1 MKFVTFDAKGQ
12 ERLGVVDAKRGILDL
27 KQASSALPGDMIA
40 LIEGGEAALSE
51 AKKVVSAAQDS
62 GTWLPLAGTKLYA
75 PIPHPRKNIFC
86 IGRNYKL
93 HIEEGARARNLPVK
107 FPPVPEIFSKPF
119 TTVVGPEA
127 NVLRHAK
134 NTDQL
139 DYEVELAVVIGKV
152 TRDVS
157 QGQAMDHVFGYT
169 VFNDVTARDKQAA
182 HGQWFKGKSFDT
194 FGPMGPCI
202 VTKDEFGNPS
212 GHRITLRV
220 NGETRQDSNT
230 ADLLFGIP
238 AILESVSA
246 SLTLHPGDVIATGTP
261 SGVALGMTPQRFLNV
276 GDVMEAEVDG
286 IGILR
291 NKIVE

>member
-27 KQASSALPGDMIA
+27 QQASSALPGNMIA
-40 LIEGGEAALSE
+40 LIEGGEAALNE
-51 AKKVVSAAQDS
+51 AKKVVSAAQDK

-139 DYEVELAVVIGKV
+139 DYEVEMAIVIGKV
-152 TRDVS
+152 TRDVTAA
-157 QGQAMDHVFGYT
+157 QALGHVFGYT

-230 ADLLFGIP
+230 ADLLFNVP
-238 AILESVSA
+238 AIIESVCA

>member
-27 KQASSALPGDMIA
+27 KQASSALPADMIA
-40 LIEGGEAALSE
+40 LIEGGDAALNE
-51 AKKVVSAAQDS
+51 AKKVVSTAQDK
-62 GTWLPLAGTKLYA
+62 GTWLPLAGTKLHA

-134 NTDQL
+134 NTNQL
-139 DYEVELAVVIGKV
+139 DYEVEMAIVIGKV
-152 TRDVS
+152 TRDVTAA
-157 QGQAMDHVFGYT
+157 QALGHVFGYT

-202 VTKDEFGNPS
+202 VSKDEFGDPS

-230 ADLLFGIP
+230 SDLLFNVP
-238 AILESVSA
+238 AIIESVCA

-261 SGVALGMTPQRFLNV
+261 SGVALGMTPQKFLNV
-276 GDVMEAEVDG
+276 GDVMEAEVEG

>member
-1 MKFVTFDAKGQ
+1 MKLVTFAAAGK

-27 KQASSALPGDMIA
+27 NKASAALPDNMIA
-40 LIEGGEAALSE
+40 FIEGGDAALAE
-51 AKKVVSAAQDS
+51 AKKVVSAATDS
-62 GTWLPLAGTKLYA
+62 AGWLPLASTKLYA

-86 IGRNYKL
+86 IGRNYKA
-93 HIEEGARARNLPVK
+93 HIEEGARARNIPVK

-119 TTVVGPEA
+119 TTVIGPED

-139 DYEVELAVVIGKV
+139 DYEVELAIVIGKIAL
-152 TRDVS
+152 DVPAAK
-157 QGQAMDHVFGYT
+157 AMDYIFGYT
-169 VFNDVTARDKQAA
+169 VFNDVTARDKQQA

-194 FGPMGPCI
+194 FGPMGPSI
-202 VTKDEFGNPS
+202 TTKDEFGDPS

-230 ADLLFGIP
+230 SDLLFGIP
-238 AILESVSA
+238 AIIEAVCA

-261 SGVALGMTPQRFLNV
+261 SGVALGMTPQKFLNV
-276 GDVMEAEVDG
+276 GDVMEAEVEG
-286 IGILR
+286 VGVLR
-291 NKIVE
+291 NKVVA

>member
-1 MKFVTFDAKGQ
+1 MKFVTFDAQGQ

-40 LIEGGEAALSE
+40 LIEGGAAALNE
-51 AKKVVSAAQDS
+51 AKKVVSAAQDK

-127 NVLRHAK
+127 SVLRHAK

-139 DYEVELAVVIGKV
+139 DYEVEMAIVIGKV
-152 TRDVS
+152 TRDVT
-157 QGQAMDHVFGYT
+157 QAQAMDHIFGYT

-202 VTKDEFGNPS
+202 VTKDEFGDPS

-230 ADLLFGIP
+230 SDLLFGVP
-238 AILESVSA
+238 AIIESVCA

-261 SGVALGMTPQRFLNV
+261 SGVALGMTPQKFLNV
-276 GDVMEAEVDG
+276 GDVMEAEVEG

>member
-1 MKFVTFDAKGQ
+1 
-12 ERLGVVDAKRGILDL
+12 
-27 KQASSALPGDMIA
+27 
-40 LIEGGEAALSE
+40 
-51 AKKVVSAAQDS
+51 
-62 GTWLPLAGTKLYA
+62 
-75 PIPHPRKNIFC
+75 
-86 IGRNYKL
+86 
-93 HIEEGARARNLPVK
+93 
-107 FPPVPEIFSKPF
+107 
-119 TTVVGPEA
+119 VVGPEA
-127 NVLRHAK
+127 GVLRHAK
-134 NTDQL
+134 NTTQL
-139 DYEVELAVVIGKV
+139 DYEVELAVVIGKI

-157 QGQAMDHVFGYT
+157 QAQAMDHVFGYT

-202 VTKDEFGNPS
+202 VTKDEFGDAS

-230 ADLLFGIP
+230 SDLLFGVP
-238 AILESVSA
+238 AIIESVCA

-261 SGVALGMTPQRFLNV
+261 SGVALGMTPQKFLNV
-276 GDVMEAEVDG
+276 GDVMEAEVEG

>member
-1 MKFVTFDAKGQ
+1 AALQASAIRGGPHPRRSRISMRFVTFDAKGQ
-12 ERLGVVDAKRGILDL
+12 ERLGAVDAKRGILDL
-27 KQASSALPGDMIA
+27 NKASSALPGDMIA
-40 LIEGGEAALSE
+40 LIEGGQAALTE
-51 AKKVVSAAQDS
+51 VKKAFDAAKDKGDNWA
-62 GTWLPLAGTKLYA
+62 PFAGTKLYA

-119 TTVVGPEA
+119 TTVIGPEA
-127 NVLRHAK
+127 GVLRHAK
-134 NTDQL
+134 NTTQL

-152 TRDVS
+152 ARDVPAA
-157 QGQAMDHVFGYT
+157 QAMDYVFGYT

-202 VTKDEFGNPS
+202 VTKDEFG
-212 GHRITLRV
+212 V
-220 NGETRQDSNT
+220 
-230 ADLLFGIP
+230 P
-238 AILESVSA
+238 AIVESLCS

-261 SGVALGMTPQRFLNV
+261 SGVALGMTPQKFLNV
-276 GDVMEAEVDG
+276 GDVMEAEVEG

>member
-152 TRDVS
+152 TRDVT
-157 QGQAMDHVFGYT
+157 QAQAMDHVFGYT

-202 VTKDEFGNPS
+202 VTKDEFGSPS

-238 AILESVSA
+238 AILEAVSA

-276 GDVMEAEVDG
+276 GDVMEAEVEG